1 MIKSS
6 HRSEIQESSVAL
18 REMKYDP
25 RVERSFVKMGAVYPR
40 AIEVVQYPAKCGSLS
55 SCDRGLVHDL
65 SFPTV
70 VRYRS
75 YRFCAR
81 CYCRCE
87 IISITC
93 VRNYRSLSQDGSL
106 PSCQRGRETLR
117 LPGSVWGIVL
127 SLNVRSGSGSGS
139 GSAPTNQPHHLA
151 PPSLRKAYWC
161 SK

>member
-1 MIKSS
+1 
-6 HRSEIQESSVAL
+6 
-18 REMKYDP
+18 
-25 RVERSFVKMGAVYPR
+25 MGAVYPR
-40 AIEVVQYPAKCGSLS
+40 AIETVYHLQKCGSLS

-127 SLNVRSGSGSGS
+127 SLNVRSETGRTSSGSGS

-151 PPSLRKAYWC
+151 LSLGKGLLVFQIKSLFQAAQALAGEGEVHLADP
-161 SK
+161 